1 MSSLRGKTS
10 HRPDAAALYHSI
22 VSWER
27 EHVRASVVELSEG
40 AAELVGVASAALPGA
55 GREGHL
61 DPDLWFAS
69 CDKALTQAED
79 MTGRFVGHQIVP
91 DYVTMGV
98 PVDLTRTVSI
108 AFARQRQDARAAITS
123 DEMRLLLER
132 GYRKAQD
139 ILGTRDKG
147 ADEDIIHGSVA
158 EVLMDGQAVGEPVG
172 LHGEQVELRMSFCV
186 APLGWIRALESL
198 AERLKLRLTVLV
210 PQHVALACTLPDAAA
225 LLVLLDAHSTSLS
238 LVRHGLIEWA
248 TLVDV
253 GEQDMTGA
261 TAAALDLR
269 GHQADA
275 LMRAYRAGQLREE
288 IALQVARAF
297 WEQLRAWMTALA
309 SGVWAVAPNATM
321 PQRVYFW
328 DMTHRVPEALDAL
341 KTPFWERALRFGR
354 CPEVLNL
361 ETHAVRDV
369 LDCTAQA
376 VGSAYLL
383 LRALARY
390 AAQLYG
396 PSGGL
401 ERICAQLIRWRK
413 PSTTR
418 FQST

>member
-1 MSSLRGKTS
+1 MSSLRGKIG

-40 AAELVGVASAALPGA
+40 AAELVGVASAALPSA
-55 GREGHL
+55 GREGRF

-98 PVDLTRTVSI
+98 PADMTRTVSI
-108 AFARQRQDARAAITS
+108 ALARQRQEARAAVTP
-123 DEMRLLLER
+123 DEMRTLLER

-139 ILGTRDKG
+139 ILGTRDKD

-198 AERLKLRLTVLV
+198 AERLKLRLTALV
-210 PQHVALACTLPDAAA
+210 PQHVALACALPDAAA

-238 LVRHGLIEWA
+238 LVRHGLVEWA
-248 TLVDV
+248 ALVDV

-269 GHQADA
+269 GRQAEA

-288 IALQVARAF
+288 IALQVAKAF
-297 WEQLRAWMTALA
+297 WEQLRAWMTALGDGA
-309 SGVWAVAPNATM
+309 WAVAPDAVV

-328 DMTHRVPEALDAL
+328 DATRRMPEALDAL

-354 CPEVLNL
+354 CPEVLDL
-361 ETHAVRDV
+361 EAHTVRDV
-369 LDCTAQA
+369 LDRTAQA
-376 VGSAYLL
+376 VGPAFMP

-401 ERICAQLIRWRK
+401 ERMCAELIHWRRPTTK
-413 PSTTR
+413 LRST
-418 FQST
+418 